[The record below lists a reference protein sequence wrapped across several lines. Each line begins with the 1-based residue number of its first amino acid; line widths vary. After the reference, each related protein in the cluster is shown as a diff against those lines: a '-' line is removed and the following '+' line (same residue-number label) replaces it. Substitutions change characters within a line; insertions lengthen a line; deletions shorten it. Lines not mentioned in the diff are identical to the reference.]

1 MMLSSIATKYAE
13 ALVGALASPK
23 QEDKVRDE
31 LASFGQLL
39 ESHKELHQTLTN
51 PAIPFSAKRKVV
63 EELAGRMSLS
73 PTVVNLVLILLENA
87 RMDQFHQVLEAYRN
101 LLDER
106 RGLVTVDA
114 FSAEKMAV
122 SLRKHLEK
130 TIADLTGK
138 EVKLRYHVDETLI
151 GGLRLQ
157 IGSTIL
163 DGSIETQLDRVRQR
177 LTT

>member
-1 MMLSSIATKYAE
+1 MMLSSISTRYAE
-13 ALVGALASPK
+13 ALAGAVADPK
-23 QEDKVRDE
+23 QEDEVRDE
-31 LASFGQLL
+31 LASFGELL
-39 ESHKELHQTLTN
+39 ESHEALHKILTN

-63 EELAGRMSLS
+63 EELADRMSLGQ
-73 PTVVNLVLILLENA
+73 TVVNLVLILLENA

-114 FSAEKMAV
+114 FSAEEMEV
-122 SLRKHLEK
+122 SLRQHLEK
-130 TIADLTGK
+130 TLADLTGK
-138 EVKLRYHVDETLI
+138 EVKLKYHVDERLI
-151 GGLRLQ
+151 GGLRLR

-163 DGSIETQLDRVRQR
+163 DGSIETQLDRMRQR